1 MCSVQPL
8 REFIRERL
16 TAAAEEIFSQVEKTI
31 VQYEEEIDRQR
42 RLLDLTWRPR
52 TGQNPADL
60 QQHFLCS
67 KKDVLIE
74 QLISNQERISELD
87 QEEPEHLQIKE
98 EPEDLCTSQ
107 GQVQIF
113 LKEEADTFLAIPTF
127 EESACSELEPN
138 RDQILSEN
146 TLEAEDHDHE
156 ETSRTE
162 ELKPKHHCLKTSEQR
177 EEETPDTDQNEHFC
191 KLCTKRFTQKR
202 YLTKHQRVHSGGK
215 PFICPTCGKSLK
227 NKLSLVVHMRS
238 HTGEKPFPCGT
249 CGRRFA
255 HQISLS
261 LHMRVHSGE
270 KPYECRVCGRCFL
283 TSSNL
288 TCHLRTHTGEKPFS
302 CATCGRSFSQRDN
315 LKRHVKI
322 HRGEKL
328 FSCVT
333 CEKRFYQKSQL
344 TAHLKTHSSDRPFPC
359 DICGKGFCDS
369 HDLSTHM
376 RIHTGEKP
384 FQCLTCGKRFSQRG
398 NLTIHTRTHTA
409 LTAAPDRMH
418 VRPAGKASVTATTCP
433 LT

>member
-8 REFIRERL
+8 RDFIRERL

-31 VQYEEEIDRQR
+31 VQYEEIDRQR

-74 QLISNQERISELD
+74 QLISNQERISGLD
-87 QEEPEHLQIKE
+87 QEEPERLQIKE

-107 GQVQIF
+107 DQEQIF
-113 LKEEADTFLAIPTF
+113 LKEQADTFLAIPTF

-215 PFICPTCGKSLK
+215 PFICPTCGKIQPLRDFIRERLTAAAEEIFSQVKKTIVQYEEEIDRQRRLLDLTWRPRTGQ
-227 NKLSLVVHMRS
+227 NPAVSLVS
-238 HTGEKPFPCGT
+238 NCPFVQPKGHNRY
-249 CGRRFA
+249 RRMNPLNQA
-255 HQISLS
+255 QE
-261 LHMRVHSGE
+261 M
-270 KPYECRVCGRCFL
+270 
-283 TSSNL
+283 
-288 TCHLRTHTGEKPFS
+288 
-302 CATCGRSFSQRDN
+302 
-315 LKRHVKI
+315 
-322 HRGEKL
+322 
-328 FSCVT
+328 
-333 CEKRFYQKSQL
+333 
-344 TAHLKTHSSDRPFPC
+344 
-359 DICGKGFCDS
+359 FCL
-369 HDLSTHM
+369 HDLSL
-376 RIHTGEKP
+376 
-384 FQCLTCGKRFSQRG
+384 F
-398 NLTIHTRTHTA
+398 
-409 LTAAPDRMH
+409 
-418 VRPAGKASVTATTCP
+418 AGAGLNQP
-433 LT
+433 ILF